1 MGGEGADMGE
11 PGEGG
16 EESGGEPL
24 KVAVVHP
31 FQQNGCLPGK
41 EIEHSSCSTPLVA
54 ESDVELGSGVPSF
67 PNLEE
72 HPEVEAML
80 SSSTSGSKLTTRL
93 SKRRLVVLAIFSL
106 YSLVNAFQWIQY
118 SILTTIFIE
127 YYNVST
133 SQIDWLSMAY
143 MVTYIPLIF
152 PATWL
157 LDIRGLRL
165 TALLGSGLNCLGAWI
180 KCASVQRNLYPVTL
194 LAQIVC
200 SVAQVFILGLPSRI
214 ASVWFGPK
222 EVSTAC
228 AVAVLGN
235 QLGTA
240 IGFLLPPVLVPNTAD
255 DMDLM
260 GYNIRNMFYGTAAI
274 STFLFILVA
283 FVFKEKPKYPPSQSQ
298 AVLLNVST
306 EDHSYIKSIVNLFKN
321 VPFVLLLI
329 SYGIMTGAF
338 YSVSTLLNQMID
350 SHYKGEEVN
359 AGRIGLT
366 LVVAGMV
373 GSVICGLWLDR
384 TKTYKQTTLI
394 VYILSFVGMIVF
406 TFTLDCGHLIVV
418 FVTGGA
424 LGFFMTG
431 YLPLGFEFAVEITYP
446 EPEGTSSGLLNA
458 SAQIFGIIFTLIQGK
473 LTTDYNPRAGNIFLF
488 VWMFIG
494 IILTALIKS
503 DLRRHNVNSGINV
516 DAKSTPV
523 DSNTEDGL
531 NKIVSK
537 SPSETKI

>member
-1 MGGEGADMGE
+1 MGGEGADMVE
-11 PGEGG
+11 TGEGSV
-16 EESGGEPL
+16 EEEEEVGDRMV
-24 KVAVVHP
+24 KVALVPP
-31 FQQNGCLPGK
+31 FQQNGCLLGR
-41 EIEHSSCSTPLVA
+41 EAEHSSSSTPLVTV
-54 ESDVELGSGVPSF
+54 SDVEVGRKAASSLH
-67 PNLEE
+67 LEE
-72 HPEVEAML
+72 LPEVEAML
-80 SSSTSGSKLTTRL
+80 PSSASDTKVTLRL
-93 SKRRLVVLAIFSL
+93 SKRRLVVLAVFSI

-118 SILTTIFIE
+118 SILTSIFMT
-127 YYNVST
+127 YYNVS
-133 SQIDWLSMAY
+133 SYQVDWLSMVY
-143 MVTYIPLIF
+143 MVAYVPLIV

-157 LDIRGLRL
+157 LDVHGLRL

-200 SVAQVFILGLPSRI
+200 SVAQVFILGLPSHI

-240 IGFLLPPVLVPNTAD
+240 IGFLLPPVLVPNTPD
-255 DMDLM
+255 NMDYM
-260 GYNIRNMFYGTAAI
+260 GQNISIMFYGTAGV
-274 STFLFILVA
+274 STLLFLLTVL
-283 FVFKEKPKYPPSQSQ
+283 VFKEKPKYPPSQSQ
-298 AVLLNVST
+298 VALLEVSAK
-306 EDHSYIKSIVNLFKN
+306 DYSYKQSIINLFRNKA
-321 VPFVLLLI
+321 FVLLLI

-338 YSVSTLLNQMID
+338 YSVSTLLNQMIVK
-350 SHYKGEEVN
+350 HYEGEEVN

-373 GSVICGLWLDR
+373 GSIICGVWLDC

-394 VYILSFVGMIVF
+394 VYVLSFVGMVAF
-406 TFTLDCGHLIVV
+406 TFTLDCGHLVVV
-418 FVTGGA
+418 FVTAGV

-446 EPEGTSSGLLNA
+446 ESEGTSSGLLNA

-488 VWMFIG
+488 VSMFIG

-503 DLRRHNVNSGINV
+503 DLRRHNVNSGIIH
-516 DAKSTPV
+516 DANKPV
-523 DSNTEDGL
+523 SNL
-531 NKIVSK
+531 LI
-537 SPSETKI
+537 